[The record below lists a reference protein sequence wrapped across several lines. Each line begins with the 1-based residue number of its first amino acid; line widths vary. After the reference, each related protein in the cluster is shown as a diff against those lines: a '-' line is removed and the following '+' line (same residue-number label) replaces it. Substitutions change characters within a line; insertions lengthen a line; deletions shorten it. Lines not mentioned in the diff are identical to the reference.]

1 MHLINSF
8 KGVFFASLITLSGCE
23 GVDDETPLPAP
34 VEAASEVIGAQSV
47 YLNGAI
53 ITVDDDN
60 PRASALAVQDG
71 RIVYVGDVRGV
82 QPYITETTEK
92 IDLQGN
98 TLVPGFVD
106 AHGHVVTA
114 GLQAASANL
123 LPAPDGPVNSFAEL
137 VATLQQWRGSSKGQT
152 FISRTGWLLGFGFDD
167 SQLQEGVFPT
177 ADVLGEVTEEQP
189 LMVIHQSGHFAVM
202 NRAALALAGIDDCT
216 KEVPGGLIRCEAD
229 GKTPNGVLEENAF
242 FGSLGVFQDRIDA
255 DFAQDL
261 FEQGMAMFA
270 SFGYTTAQEGRAFGN
285 SVLTAQAKA
294 DAGALPI
301 DVALYVDYSFKDLIA
316 APYYSG
322 SGYDGVAYQNG
333 LRIAGMKMTLDGS
346 PQGKTAWLSHPYFV
360 APQGQGPDYAGYPAM
375 TLEQVEDE
383 VLDAFANNRQ
393 VLAHCNGDAA
403 IDRFLDAVEAAVAVH
418 GNDDRRTVL
427 IHGQTLRKDQIARL
441 KALKVMPSLFPMH
454 TFYWGDW
461 HRESVLG
468 PERAA
473 YISPTRDVLDA
484 GLIFSSHH
492 DAPVALPDS
501 MRVLGATVTR
511 VTRSGHVLGPD
522 QRVTPYEGLK
532 AITIWPAYQH
542 FEEGQKGS
550 IEVGKQADFV
560 ILSDNPLTV
569 DPLEIASIKVLETI
583 NDGVT
588 VYRVDNDSA
597 IVATVAGADRDPQG
611 CIGSAGYQWC
621 EKLQQCV
628 RPWELLAAQA
638 DTAAEA
644 AVALDETK
652 TDDMAAQFAALC
664 AGQ

>member
-1 MHLINSF
+1 MHIVQLPKF
-8 KGVFFASLITLSGCE
+8 LFWALLGVLVGCGAPDAPPAASGP
-23 GVDDETPLPAP
+23 ETP
-34 VEAASEVIGAQSV
+34 EAADKIFI
-47 YLNGAI
+47 NGDI
-53 ITVDDDN
+53 ITVDDNN
-60 PRASALAVQDG
+60 PRASAVATRDG
-71 RIVYVGDVRGV
+71 KIVYVGDLRGAKPLV
-82 QPYITETTEK
+82 GDATEQV
-92 IDLQGN
+92 DLGGK

-123 LPAPDGPVNSFAEL
+123 LPAPDGPVNSFADL
-137 VATLQQWRGSSKGQT
+137 VATLQQWRESSKGQT
-152 FISRTGWLLGFGFDD
+152 FITSTGWLLGFGFDD
-167 SQLQEGVFPT
+167 SQLEEGVFPT

-202 NRAALALAGIDDCT
+202 NRAALALVGIDDCT
-216 KEVPGGLIRCEAD
+216 REVPGGLIRCEAD

-242 FGSLGVFQDRIDA
+242 FGSLGVFQKSIDA
-255 DFAQDL
+255 DFALDL

-294 DAGALPI
+294 DSVALPI
-301 DVALYVDYSFKDLIA
+301 DVALYVDYGFKDLIA
-316 APYYSG
+316 PPYYSG
-322 SGYDGVAYQNG
+322 SGYEGIAYKNG

-383 VLDAFANNRQ
+383 VLDAFAKNRQ

-403 IDRFLDAVEAAVAVH
+403 IDRFLDAVEAAVAAH
-418 GNDDRRTVL
+418 GNEDRRTVL

-441 KALKVMPSLFPMH
+441 KTLKVMPSLFPMH

-511 VTRSGHVLGPD
+511 VTRSGQVLGPD

-542 FEEGQKGS
+542 FEEAQKGS

-583 NDGVT
+583 NDGET
-588 VYRVDNDSA
+588 VYQMQNESA
-597 IVATVAGADRDPQG
+597 AAATVVGGDRDAQG

-621 EKLQQCV
+621 EKLQQCA

-638 DTAAEA
+638 DAAADA
-644 AVALDETK
+644 AVAPDEAK
-652 TDDMAAQFAALC
+652 TDDMAAQFAAVC
-664 AGQ
+664 AG